1 MRHARPCA
9 TRTTGWKRV
18 GGWCLAL
25 MLLLGAAAPV
35 RAQQGRASINGSVTD
50 QTGAV
55 VDGAVITAKETTT
68 GQVRSTTSDKGT
80 YSLPLLPLGNYTL
93 SCTHPGF
100 TTAIHY
106 DITLTVDQLATVD
119 FSLRVGDVNQSV
131 EVAASAEALNTTNG
145 ELGQVL
151 DKQAIVELPLNGR
164 NPATLVFLS
173 PGAVDG
179 LKTPAFTR
187 QDFTTFPSESGASA
201 NGGRQGSTYYMLD
214 GGNNMDNYGNL
225 AMAFPNP
232 DATQEFQVIS
242 NNFDAQ
248 YGFSPGAV
256 VSIATRSGTNTW
268 HGDAFE
274 FLRNDKLNAR
284 DFFAHTRDSLKRN
297 QFGASAGGKII
308 RDKLFI
314 FGNYQG
320 TLERQIVNGQNANV
334 PSNANL
340 NGDFSTYLTG
350 HMTNACGAGGPA
362 NLNFDNG
369 QIFNPN
375 TAQFFTCPGAL
386 KLDEL

>member
-9 TRTTGWKRV
+9 KRTTGWKRV

-50 QTGAV
+50 QNGAV

-100 TTAIHY
+100 TTAIHS

-187 QDFTTFPSESGASA
+187 QDFTTFPS
-201 NGGRQGSTYYMLD
+201 
-214 GGNNMDNYGNL
+214 
-225 AMAFPNP
+225 
-232 DATQEFQVIS
+232 
-242 NNFDAQ
+242 
-248 YGFSPGAV
+248 
-256 VSIATRSGTNTW
+256 
-268 HGDAFE
+268 
-274 FLRNDKLNAR
+274 
-284 DFFAHTRDSLKRN
+284 
-297 QFGASAGGKII
+297 
-308 RDKLFI
+308 
-314 FGNYQG
+314 
-320 TLERQIVNGQNANV
+320 
-334 PSNANL
+334 
-340 NGDFSTYLTG
+340 
-350 HMTNACGAGGPA
+350 
-362 NLNFDNG
+362 
-369 QIFNPN
+369 
-375 TAQFFTCPGAL
+375 
-386 KLDEL
+386 